1 MSALLS
7 AVALPALSI
16 PSPSVSYLQLGP
28 FRVHFYALCI
38 LTGMAV
44 CLWLGAR
51 RWKAMGG
58 TGERVFDVAMWAIP
72 AGIVGARAYH
82 VLITD
87 PGSYFGPNATDPWAF
102 LKIWEGGI
110 GIMGAV
116 SVGALGAWYG
126 CRRYGINFPA
136 FADAVAPGILLAQAF
151 GRWGNWFNQELF
163 GKPTTLPWGLEIS
176 TSSGN
181 FPSQYPAGT
190 LFHPTFLYE
199 SLWNLLGVAL
209 LLWLGRKGVLKLGQT
224 LWLYVFYYGVGRL
237 FIEMFLRI
245 DTSEMLWGVRIHVWT
260 ALLLVLL
267 GAVGFVVAGRRAAA
281 KAAAG
286 IEPAPAEFA
295 PKPAADE
302 SAEDVEEKASEK
314 EESNED
320 SDSSESSTKGS
331 QTKGSQTKGS

>member
-87 PGSYFGPNATDPWAF
+87 PGSY
-102 LKIWEGGI
+102 
-110 GIMGAV
+110 
-116 SVGALGAWYG
+116 G
-126 CRRYGINFPA
+126 CRRYGMNFPA

-209 LLWLGRKGVLKLGQT
+209 LLWLSRKGVLKLGQT

-267 GAVGFVVAGRRAAA
+267 GAAGFVVAGRRAAA

-286 IEPAPAEFA
+286 VEPGPVEVA
-295 PKPAADE
+295 PKRSEKKADDAE
-302 SAEDVEEKASEK
+302 DSASAEDSDDSEGKSEATEKAEKAGKSE
-314 EESNED
+314 D
-320 SDSSESSTKGS
+320 TASS
-331 QTKGSQTKGS
+331 